1 MPPAATWIFLA
12 IVSSAEAF
20 AQLTFH
26 LPSAETPA
34 SPGWPSGPPHSRV
47 SFEGLLARSDGETL
61 SVELPD
67 QRVIRFG
74 LGDQTRFRPDGPSDK
89 LSAFHVADLVSVD
102 AEVDSKGYLLARA
115 VRFVRKASPAEQGE
129 ILQSPE
135 MMQRWRDNILSGNSI
150 DPAGDDRK
158 LGLVAKPHPITDR
171 AEDTTPS
178 LRRAEFIQP
187 GSKRETDPLRDG
199 VGEDEVI
206 SLVRRTVNEA
216 FERLP
221 NLRAKQV
228 TSLFH
233 STSKPIKWI
242 PDSVV
247 AAEVAYEEERE
258 SYSDIHIDGKR
269 PVNAPETGSSE
280 YMRSLDKAW
289 STGDFETISHCVFSE
304 LEDSDFHKVRT
315 EHRDDGDLLTY
326 EFTGQRSSGCVGLKF
341 KSQIAYP
348 AYKGSLKVRAQTREV
363 LHVELQATEI
373 PKAFPLDVAE
383 RSVDLGHVRIGGEQY
398 LLPTT
403 GYWFGCFRGS
413 YSCFM
418 NRMDFRDYRRFEAD
432 SIVRFDK

>member
-1 MPPAATWIFLA
+1 
-12 IVSSAEAF
+12 
-20 AQLTFH
+20 
-26 LPSAETPA
+26 
-34 SPGWPSGPPHSRV
+34 
-47 SFEGLLARSDGETL
+47 
-61 SVELPD
+61 VELPD
-67 QRVIRFG
+67 QRVMRFR
-74 LGDQTRFRPDGPSDK
+74 LDDQTRYKPDGPADK
-89 LSAFHVADLVSVD
+89 LTAFRVADVVAVD
-102 AEVDSKGYLLARA
+102 AEVDSKGFLLARA
-115 VRFVRKASPAEQGE
+115 VRFVRKASPNEQAE

-135 MMQRWRDNILSGNSI
+135 MMQRWRDNVLSSNGI

-158 LGLVAKPHPITDR
+158 LGLVAKPKPITDR

-178 LRRAEFIQP
+178 LRRAEFLQP
-187 GSKRETDPLRDG
+187 GRRQEAEGSRAG
-199 VGEDEVI
+199 VVDDDLI
-206 SLVRRTVNEA
+206 SLARRTVNEA
-216 FERLP
+216 FDRLP

-247 AAEVAYEEERE
+247 AAEVGYEEQRE
-258 SYSDIHIDGKR
+258 AYSDIHIDGKR
-269 PVNAPETGSSE
+269 PTGAPDTVDSD

-289 STGDFETISHCVFSE
+289 STGDFETLSHCVFSE
-304 LEDSDFHKVRT
+304 LEDSDFHKVRS
-315 EHRDDGDLLTY
+315 EHRDDGDLITY
-326 EFTGQRSSGCVGLKF
+326 EFTGQRSSGCVGIKF
-341 KSQIAYP
+341 KSQVAYP
-348 AYKGSLKVRAQTREV
+348 AYKGLLKVRAQSREV

-383 RSVDLGHVRIGGEQY
+383 RSVDLDHIRLGGEQY

-432 SIVRFDK
+432 SIVKFDK

>member
-1 MPPAATWIFLA
+1 M
-12 IVSSAEAF
+12 
-20 AQLTFH
+20 
-26 LPSAETPA
+26 
-34 SPGWPSGPPHSRV
+34 
-47 SFEGLLARSDGETL
+47 
-61 SVELPD
+61 ELPD
-67 QRVIRFG
+67 QRVLRF
-74 LGDQTRFRPDGPSDK
+74 LLDDQTRYKPDGPAEK
-89 LSAFHVADLVSVD
+89 LTAFRVADVVAVD
-102 AEVDSKGYLLARA
+102 AEVDSKGFLLARA
-115 VRFVRKASPAEQGE
+115 VRFVRKASPNEQAE

-135 MMQRWRDNILSGNSI
+135 IMQRWRENVLSSNSL

-158 LGLVAKPHPITDR
+158 LSLVIKPNSITDR
-171 AEDTTPS
+171 AEDSAPG
-178 LRRAEFIQP
+178 LRRAEFLQP
-187 GSKRETDPLRDG
+187 GPKQAAEAPRAG
-199 VGEDEVI
+199 AVEDDLI
-206 SLVRRTVNEA
+206 SLVRRTVNAA

-269 PVNAPETGSSE
+269 PNGAPETGDSD

-304 LEDSDFHKVRT
+304 LEDSDFRKVRT
-315 EHRDDGDLLTY
+315 EHRDDGDVITY

-341 KSQIAYP
+341 KSEVAYP
-348 AYKGSLKVRAQTREV
+348 AYKGLLKVRAQTREV

-383 RSVDLGHVRIGGEQY
+383 RSVDLGRVGIGDEQY
-398 LLPTT
+398 RLPTT

-432 SIVRFDK
+432 SNVRFDK